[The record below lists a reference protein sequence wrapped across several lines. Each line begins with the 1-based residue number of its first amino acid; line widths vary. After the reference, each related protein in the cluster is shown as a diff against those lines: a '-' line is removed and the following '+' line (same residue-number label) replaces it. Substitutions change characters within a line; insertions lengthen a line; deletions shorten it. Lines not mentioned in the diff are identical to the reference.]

1 MSIYVGAGPLRTL
14 AELQR
19 KVQAR
24 TAAGGTEVTWVKERD
39 IWCRIK
45 GLSPRLKL
53 EAMAREPQ
61 ITHEIVVR
69 QELGRDPTPGVLD
82 DDLEGISTTLHLD
95 AHLAA
100 RWRELHRVREEVP
113 HDLLQACCIAEDDPR
128 GVHRHVELKP
138 SCFRRGTA
146 ITSSRCAP
154 SAASRS
160 PRARSGSI
168 ARGRA

>member
-19 KVQAR
+19 KVQVR

-39 IWCRIK
+39 VWCRIK

-69 QELGRDPTPGVLD
+69 QELG
-82 DDLEGISTTLHLD
+82 LD
-95 AHLAA
+95 ATKRLVVGSRAFMIA
-100 RWRELHRVREEVP
+100 GIPEDVEE
-113 HDLLQACCIAEDDPR
+113 
-128 GVHRHVELKP
+128 
-138 SCFRRGTA
+138 
-146 ITSSRCAP
+146 
-154 SAASRS
+154 
-160 PRARSGSI
+160 
-168 ARGRA
+168 RGRYVRLLVMEGVAT

>member
-53 EAMAREPQ
+53 EAMARE
-61 ITHEIVVR
+61 
-69 QELGRDPTPGVLD
+69 
-82 DDLEGISTTLHLD
+82 
-95 AHLAA
+95 AHL
-100 RWRELHRVREEVP
+100 EVSERATFGEMMKRLLS
-113 HDLLQACCIAEDDPR
+113 HIDLGQDGEHAE
-128 GVHRHVELKP
+128 VSYAVL
-138 SCFRRGTA
+138 RRPATGA
-146 ITSSRCAP
+146 
-154 SAASRS
+154 
-160 PRARSGSI
+160 
-168 ARGRA
+168 